1 MKTYIYHPLILLV
14 IILVTVSCENELPF
28 NIKDNP
34 PKLVMNAFINADS
47 MTNVLFLNLTGKD
60 YANHIEN
67 ATVEVHVNGE
77 LRETLRF
84 RLVLTGFSFV
94 IITVYGD
101 HSDFRFNIVR

>member
-47 MTNVLFLNLTGKD
+47 LTNVLFLNLTGKD

-77 LRETLRF
+77 LPCAHSRWKLSMTSNAGSTSQANLLREK
-84 RLVLTGFSFV
+84 
-94 IITVYGD
+94 
-101 HSDFRFNIVR
+101 

>member
-47 MTNVLFLNLTGKD
+47 LTNVLIPQPDGKR
-60 YANHIEN
+60 
-67 ATVEVHVNGE
+67 
-77 LRETLRF
+77 LRQP
-84 RLVLTGFSFV
+84 
-94 IITVYGD
+94 
-101 HSDFRFNIVR
+101 H

>member
-47 MTNVLFLNLTGKD
+47 LTNVLFLNLTGKD

-67 ATVEVHVNGE
+67 ATVEVQGGYFLFQCSSSQYSNIGFNK
-77 LRETLRF
+77 LFIQST
-84 RLVLTGFSFV
+84 RLKNNKAGKLL
-94 IITVYGD
+94 
-101 HSDFRFNIVR
+101 

>member
-47 MTNVLFLNLTGKD
+47 LTNVLFLNLTGKD

-77 LRETLRF
+77 LRETLRP
-84 RLVLTGFSFV
+84 LPMETE
-94 IITVYGD
+94 YD
-101 HSDFRFNIVR
+101 KQCRFNITGKFVREK

>member
-47 MTNVLFLNLTGKD
+47 LTMS
-60 YANHIEN
+60 YSS
-67 ATVEVHVNGE
+67 T
-77 LRETLRF
+77 
-84 RLVLTGFSFV
+84 
-94 IITVYGD
+94 
-101 HSDFRFNIVR
+101 

>member
-67 ATVEVHVNGE
+67 ATRGSRQRRVKRDLAPTPDGN
-77 LRETLRF
+77 
-84 RLVLTGFSFV
+84 
-94 IITVYGD
+94 
-101 HSDFRFNIVR
+101 

>member
-47 MTNVLFLNLTGKD
+47 LTNVLFLNLTEK
-60 YANHIEN
+60 
-67 ATVEVHVNGE
+67 TMPT
-77 LRETLRF
+77 TLKMP
-84 RLVLTGFSFV
+84 L
-94 IITVYGD
+94 
-101 HSDFRFNIVR
+101 